1 MNPKVV
7 CQSHGTKSVYV
18 EVHMRGTIWRES
30 LFRKRFNQVNSI
42 ESSRGL
48 VDCVYDLAQLTDVM
62 ISRQASLM
70 KIWTLFHYHAFR
82 YNVQE
87 LIRF

>member
-1 MNPKVV
+1 
-7 CQSHGTKSVYV
+7 
-18 EVHMRGTIWRES
+18 MRGTIWIEN
-30 LFRKRFNQVNSI
+30 LLRKRFNQVNSI
-42 ESSRGL
+42 KSSRGL

-62 ISRQASLM
+62 ISRQASLI
-70 KIWTLFHYHAFR
+70 KIRTLFHYHAFR